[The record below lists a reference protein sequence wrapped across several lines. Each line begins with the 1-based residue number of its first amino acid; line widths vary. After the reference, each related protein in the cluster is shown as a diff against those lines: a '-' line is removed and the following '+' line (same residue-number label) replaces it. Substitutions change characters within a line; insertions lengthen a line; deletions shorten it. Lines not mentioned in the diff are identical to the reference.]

1 MSTKIHEWFDP
12 QTLQPLEQGDPA
24 YPGHVCVTDEGP
36 CIVTDI
42 DNSMGRPNITIKPL
56 CLATSERLLNVIN

>member
-12 QTLQPLEQGDPA
+12 RTLQPLEQGEMA
-24 YPGHVCVTDEGP
+24 YPGHICITDEGP

-42 DNSMGRPNITIKPL
+42 SESMGRPNVTIKPL
-56 CLATSERLLNVIN
+56 CVAMQQKLLNCLN